1 MVHGFQTKDFEFE
14 YNESSIGSTVL
25 WESHCHARFELIA
38 VLEGDINVM
47 LEGRGYRLTEGQT
60 VIIPPLSY
68 HTITSNKE
76 GAYRRITVLFELA
89 AIPSVL
95 RARFL
100 KGNESIAISSS
111 LEAGELKKI
120 CEKEDPSF
128 YAPLAESL
136 MIRLF
141 YDNAEARE
149 ARTTTET
156 DEFLQKS
163 LLYIDRHLH
172 KKISLDDLARHTSR
186 SKSSFCHLFEEKMKI
201 SPKQYILQKKL
212 ALADKL
218 IGEGTPPTV
227 AAMQVGYDNYSNFY
241 RIYKR
246 HFGVGPTKTK

>member
-1 MVHGFQTKDFEFE
+1 MCGFRTRKFDFE
-14 YNESSIGSTVL
+14 YTESNISSTVL
-25 WESHCHARFELIA
+25 WENHCHARFELIA
-38 VLEGDINVM
+38 VLEGDITVT
-47 LEGRGYRLTEGQT
+47 LEGREYRLTEGQT
-60 VIIPPLSY
+60 TIIPPLSY
-68 HTITSNKE
+68 HAITSNKE

-128 YAPLAESL
+128 YAPLADSL
-136 MIRLF
+136 MIRLL

-149 ARTTTET
+149 AHSTTGT
-156 DEFLQKS
+156 DPFVQKAI
-163 LLYIDRHLH
+163 LYIDEHLRE
-172 KKISLDDLARHTSR
+172 KISLDDLARHMSR

-212 ALADKL
+212 AIADKL
-218 IGEGTPPTV
+218 IGEGAAPSA

>member
-1 MVHGFQTKDFEFE
+1 MCGFRTRKFDFE
-14 YNESSIGSTVL
+14 YTESNISSTVL

-38 VLEGDINVM
+38 VLEGDITVT
-47 LEGRGYRLTEGQT
+47 LEGREYRLAEGQT
-60 VIIPPLSY
+60 TIIPPLSY
-68 HTITSNKE
+68 HAITSNKE
-76 GAYRRITVLFELA
+76 GAYRRVTVLFELA

-128 YAPLAESL
+128 YAPLADSL
-136 MIRLF
+136 MIRLL

-149 ARTTTET
+149 AHSATGT
-156 DEFLQKS
+156 DPFVQKAI
-163 LLYIDRHLH
+163 LYIDEHLRE
-172 KKISLDDLARHTSR
+172 KISLDDLARHMSR

-212 ALADKL
+212 AIADKL
-218 IGEGTPPTV
+218 IGEGTAPSA

-241 RIYKR
+241 RLYKR